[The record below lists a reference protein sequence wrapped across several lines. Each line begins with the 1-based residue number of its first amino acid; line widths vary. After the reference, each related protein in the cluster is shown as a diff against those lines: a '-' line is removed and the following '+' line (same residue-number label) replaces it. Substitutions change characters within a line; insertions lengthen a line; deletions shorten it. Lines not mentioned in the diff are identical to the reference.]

1 MKKENIEVLSEI
13 YRKSDLK
20 KGSKGPVEYF
30 TTRLKIAV
38 REETMVAVVNRL
50 MTLLDYD
57 KSKMAKTTI
66 GAFLECKDRDTDLST
81 VRAYADLVGIVCS
94 FYEEAD
100 RENAAAQIPHIENDS
115 AGYVL
120 PRVNFDLPLECTLL
134 TPLAHG
140 ADEKSGN
147 TNLFAREDVITDSAG
162 HLFLP
167 RFSGNALRGLIRR
180 KMAVHFTRQMG
191 LEWNNTNPVWKLWF
205 YYVLTSGGSIGEKDK
220 EDRKT
225 EELIGKGGVVNTD
238 GIRQLRAMLPGWSAL
253 GGCIG
258 QKALEGR
265 VIVNALRPRCREWGN
280 GTIPANSLFEMDF
293 AIRHD
298 DLENPEEYN
307 GMIVNTE
314 MLAAGN
320 VLEGGIDYKD
330 IITTMERSAFETGL
344 LCLMESGYLG
354 ARNSDGFGK
363 VRWTD
368 SDGLFERL
376 RESRKVYETFLRD
389 NKEEILQFLIDLN
402 ALEEPK
408 IELQ

>member
-1 MKKENIEVLSEI
+1 MKKENIEVLAEI
-13 YRKSDLK
+13 FRKSDLK
-20 KGSKGPVEYF
+20 KGSKGQIEYF

-38 REETMVAVVNRL
+38 REDTMVAVVNRL

-57 KSKMAKTTI
+57 KSKMSKATI
-66 GAFLECKDRDTDLST
+66 GAFLECKDRDEDLFT
-81 VRAYADLVGIVCS
+81 IRTYADLVGIVCS
-94 FYEEAD
+94 FFEEED
-100 RENAAAQIPHIENDS
+100 RANAAEQIPHIENDA
-115 AGYVL
+115 AGYVF
-120 PRVNFDLPLECTLL
+120 PRNDFDLPLECTLL

-180 KMAVHFTRQMG
+180 KMAIHFTRQMG
-191 LEWNNTNPVWKLWF
+191 LEWNNTRPVWKLWF

-220 EDRKT
+220 EDAKSA
-225 EELIGKGGVVNTD
+225 ELVGKGGVVNTD
-238 GIRQLRAMLPGWSAL
+238 GIRRLRSLLPGWSAL

-298 DLENPEEYN
+298 DLENPEEYT
-307 GMIVNTE
+307 GMIINTE

-330 IITTMERSAFETGL
+330 IITPMERAAFETGL
-344 LCLMESGYLG
+344 YCLIESGYLG
-354 ARNSDGFGK
+354 AKNSEGFGK

-368 SDGLFERL
+368 DGLFDRL
-376 RESRKVYETFLRD
+376 NESRDTYEKFLQEH
-389 NKEEILQFLIDLN
+389 KAEILDFLKDLN
-402 ALEEPK
+402 ALEAET
-408 IELQ
+408 

>member
-1 MKKENIEVLSEI
+1 MKKENIEVLAEI
-13 YRKSDLK
+13 FRKSDLK

-38 REETMVAVVNRL
+38 REATMVAVVNRL
-50 MTLLDYD
+50 ITLLDYD
-57 KSKMAKTTI
+57 KSKMSKVTI
-66 GAFLECKDRDTDLST
+66 GSFLECKDRDEDLFT
-81 VRAYADLVGIVCS
+81 IRTYADLVGIVCS
-94 FYEEAD
+94 FFEEAD

-180 KMAVHFTRQMG
+180 KMAIHFTRALG
-191 LEWNNTNPVWKLWF
+191 LEWNNTRPVWKLWF

-220 EDRKT
+220 EDAKST
-225 EELIGKGGVVNTD
+225 ELVGKGGVVNTD

-280 GTIPANSLFEMDF
+280 GTLPANSLFEMDF

-330 IITTMERSAFETGL
+330 IITPMERAAFETGL

-354 ARNSDGFGK
+354 AKNSEGFGK

-368 SDGLFERL
+368 DGLFDRL
-376 RESRKVYETFLRD
+376 KASREVYEKFLAER
-389 NKEEILQFLIDLN
+389 KTEILDFLKNLN
-402 ALEEPK
+402 AWEEPNL
-408 IELQ
+408 ELA